1 MARGEFGSD
10 RGAAGGIGH
19 TVAKSNNAIPGLLT
33 IYDSPF
39 TIYQT
44 MKLDDIK
51 ESALMAFDT
60 LRANKLRSSLT
71 ILGVSVG
78 VITVIFMVS
87 IIQGLNKAFA
97 EQVESLGSNT
107 IFVSKFEPSFG
118 RPPGPEEIH
127 RKDLTMEDA
136 EAIRMEAPSIAGVSP
151 VNRMLAVTAR
161 FQDKQTDTPVMF
173 GVTPYYEFVHTQYVA
188 RGRFI
193 KDLDMDN
200 RDNIVVIGVDV
211 ARALF
216 PYEDPLDKDIRING
230 NPYHVV
236 GVMEPL
242 GNFFGQSRDNSLFI
256 PITTFDK
263 YYPDRP
269 FPETVFF
276 MVVRPHSRAFVKS
289 AIDEMTDVLRRRRR
303 VPLNAPNNFG
313 ISSQDS
319 LLDIYNQLTG
329 ATALVLTAISFVAL
343 MIGGIGV
350 MNIMLVSV
358 TERTKEIG
366 VRKAVGATR
375 ANILAQFLIEAVVL
389 TAIGGL
395 AGLAVGEL
403 LAFIINR
410 YSPLP
415 AYVPLWAI
423 GVGVGISAAVG
434 IVFGLWPAWKAARLD
449 PIEALRWE

>member
-1 MARGEFGSD
+1 MR
-10 RGAAGGIGH
+10 
-19 TVAKSNNAIPGLLT
+19 
-33 IYDSPF
+33 
-39 TIYQT
+39 
-44 MKLDDIK
+44 LDDIK

-97 EQVESLGSNT
+97 DQVESLGSNT
-107 IFVSKFEPSFG
+107 IFISKFEPSFG

-127 RKDLTMEDA
+127 RKDLTMDDA
-136 EAIRMEAPSIAGVSP
+136 DALRREAPSVAGVSP
-151 VNRMLAVTAR
+151 IHRMIAVTAHY
-161 FQDKQTDTPVMF
+161 QDKQTDTPILL
-173 GVTPYYEFVHTQYVA
+173 GVTPYYEFVQTAYAA
-188 RGRFI
+188 RGRFVR
-193 KDLDMDN
+193 DFDMESREN
-200 RDNIVVIGVDV
+200 VCVLGVDV
-211 ARALF
+211 VHALF
-216 PYEDPLDKDIRING
+216 PYEDPIDKNIRING
-230 NPYHVV
+230 NPFRVV

-242 GNFFGQSRDNSLFI
+242 GSFFGQSRDNSIFI
-256 PITTFDK
+256 PVSTFDK
-263 YYPDRP
+263 YYAEGP
-269 FPETVFF
+269 FPQVVFF
-276 MVVRPHSRAFVKS
+276 IIIRPTSRAYVKS
-289 AIDEMTDVLRRRRR
+289 AVDEITDILRRRRR
-303 VPLNAPNNFG
+303 VALGAPNDFG
-313 ISSQDS
+313 ITSQDS

-375 ANILAQFLIEAVVL
+375 LNILSQFLIEAVVL

-403 LAFIINR
+403 FAFLVNR

-415 AYVPLWAI
+415 AYVPIWAI
-423 GVGVGISAAVG
+423 AVGIGISAGVG

>member
-1 MARGEFGSD
+1 
-10 RGAAGGIGH
+10 
-19 TVAKSNNAIPGLLT
+19 
-33 IYDSPF
+33 
-39 TIYQT
+39 
-44 MKLDDIK
+44 
-51 ESALMAFDT
+51 MAFDT

-97 EQVESLGSNT
+97 DQVESLGSNT
-107 IFVSKFEPSFG
+107 IFISKFDPGFG

-127 RKDLTMEDA
+127 RKDLTVEDA
-136 EAIRMEAPSIAGVSP
+136 DALRTEAPSVAGVSP
-151 VNRMLAVTAR
+151 VKRMIAVTAR
-161 FQDKQTDTPVMF
+161 YQDKQTDTPILF

-188 RGRFI
+188 RGRFV

-200 RDNIVVIGVDV
+200 RDNVAIIGVDV

-216 PYEDPLDKDIRING
+216 PYEDPLEKDIRIAG
-230 NPYHVV
+230 NPYHVI

-256 PITTFDK
+256 PLTTFEK

-276 MVVRPHSRAFVKS
+276 IVVRPQSRAFVKS
-289 AIDEMTDVLRRRRR
+289 AMDEMTDILRRRRR

-375 ANILAQFLIEAVVL
+375 VNILSQFLIEAVVL
-389 TAIGGL
+389 TAIGGF

-403 LAFIINR
+403 LAFVINR

>member
-1 MARGEFGSD
+1 MR
-10 RGAAGGIGH
+10 
-19 TVAKSNNAIPGLLT
+19 
-33 IYDSPF
+33 
-39 TIYQT
+39 
-44 MKLDDIK
+44 LDDVK
-51 ESALMAFDT
+51 ESALIAFDT
-60 LRANKLRSSLT
+60 LRANRLRSSLT

-107 IFVSKFEPSFG
+107 IFVSKFDPGFG

-127 RKDLTMEDA
+127 RKDLTIEDA
-136 EAIRMEAPSIAGVSP
+136 EAMRVEAPSVAGVSP
-151 VNRMLAVTAR
+151 IHRMIAVTAR
-161 FQDKQTDTPVMF
+161 YQDKQTDTPILF

-200 RDNIVVIGVDV
+200 RENVVIIGVDV

-216 PYEDPLDKDIRING
+216 PYEEPLEKDIRIAG
-230 NPYHVV
+230 NPYRVV

-276 MVVRPHSRAFVKS
+276 IVVRPHSRAVVKS
-289 AIDEMTDVLRRRRR
+289 AMDEMTDILRRRRR
-303 VPLNAPNNFG
+303 VPLNAPSNFG
-313 ISSQDS
+313 MSSQDS

-366 VRKAVGATR
+366 LRKAVGATR
-375 ANILAQFLIEAVVL
+375 VNILSQFLIEAVVL

-395 AGLAVGEL
+395 AGLAVGEI
-403 LAFIINR
+403 LAFVINK

-415 AYVPLWAI
+415 AHVPLWAI

>member
-1 MARGEFGSD
+1 MTF
-10 RGAAGGIGH
+10 
-19 TVAKSNNAIPGLLT
+19 
-33 IYDSPF
+33 
-39 TIYQT
+39 
-44 MKLDDIK
+44 DDIK
-51 ESALMAFDT
+51 ESASMAVDT
-60 LRANKLRSSLT
+60 LRTNKLRSSLT

-97 EQVESLGSNT
+97 EQIESLGSNT

-118 RPPGPEEIH
+118 RPPSAEELH
-127 RKDLTMEDA
+127 RKDLTMDDA
-136 EAIRMEAPSIAGVSP
+136 EALRREAPSIVGVSP
-151 VNRMLAVTAR
+151 IHRMIAATLR
-161 FQDKQTDTPVMF
+161 YGDKQTDTPILL
-173 GVTPYYEFVHTQYVA
+173 GVTPFYEFVHSQYIA

-193 KDLDMDN
+193 SDMDMAGRAN
-200 RDNIVVIGVDV
+200 VCILGVDV

-216 PYEDPLDKDIRING
+216 PYEEPLDKEIKIQG
-230 NPYHVV
+230 NPYRVI

-242 GNFFGQSRDNSLFI
+242 GNFFGQSRDNSVFI

-263 YYPDRP
+263 YYPDLP
-269 FPETVFF
+269 APEVVFF
-276 MVVRPHSRAFVKS
+276 IIVRPTSRAAVKT
-289 AIDEMTDVLRRRRR
+289 AMDEMTDILRRRRR
-303 VPLNAPNNFG
+303 VPRGAPNNFG
-313 ISSQDS
+313 MSSQDS

-329 ATALVLTAISFVAL
+329 ATALVLTAVSFVAL

-366 VRKAVGATR
+366 IRKAVGATR
-375 ANILAQFLIEAVVL
+375 ANILWQFLIEAVAL

-395 AGLAVGEL
+395 AGLAVGEVASL
-403 LAFIINR
+403 LMNK

-423 GVGVGISAAVG
+423 GVGIGISAAVG
-434 IVFGLWPAWKAARLD
+434 IIFGLWPAWKAARLD
-449 PIEALRWE
+449 PIEALRYE